1 MIGTR
6 IKYLLAESVYNRPSY
21 FFFFISNS
29 KFGDFFSQDERMIC
43 SNFDLILNTNNN
55 AHLSSDKRKSI
66 TLKQIDEIISLELN
80 PIGFSSNILNHKSI
94 YNNIDISDEYINKLS
109 KQLGHAYLYEHFFL
123 WFEDYFKH
131 YLLTMNTLMVR
142 DAFIPKTWRFYIAL
156 MAASTMR
163 SEYLYRSIEVAFLE
177 VGGDEAWLIYG
188 LDVIPE
194 KLSKLSKINNL
205 LAHQPWKIITEDIK
219 VS

>member
-1 MIGTR
+1 
-6 IKYLLAESVYNRPSY
+6 VYDRPAY
-21 FFFFISNS
+21 FFFYINNL
-29 KFGDFFSQDERMIC
+29 KFKDFFSPDERMIC
-43 SNFDLILNTNNN
+43 SNFDLILNTNNHH
-55 AHLSSDKRKSI
+55 AHSTPHTPIKRKSI
-66 TLKQIDEIISLELN
+66 SYKEIDDIISLELN
-80 PIGFSSNILNHKSI
+80 PIGFSSKVLSHKSM
-94 YNNIDISDEYINKLS
+94 YNNIDICEEYINKLS

-131 YLLTMNTLMVR
+131 YLLTMNTLMVK
-142 DAFIPKTWRFYIAL
+142 DAFIPKTWRYYIAL

-163 SEYLYRSIEVAFLE
+163 SEYLFKTIEDAFLE

-219 VS
+219 VI